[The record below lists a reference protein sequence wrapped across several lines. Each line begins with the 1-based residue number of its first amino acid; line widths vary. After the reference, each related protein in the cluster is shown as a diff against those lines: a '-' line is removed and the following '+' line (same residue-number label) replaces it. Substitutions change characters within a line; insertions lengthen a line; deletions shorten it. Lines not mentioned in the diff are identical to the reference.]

1 MVEHQI
7 RLLSRAFQIRFIALE
22 LHENEPIL
30 HILVQQDPTQDNTYV
45 TDNAYV
51 CLTVCLTGNEELFQQ
66 KVLEKLQFTIVRQLQ
81 IQNYC
86 NKIVLEG
93 SVCLNPSKSSSVSV
107 RYLKSFFT

>member
-1 MVEHQI
+1 MDNPNAVCCIVEW
-7 RLLSRAFQIRFIALE
+7 A
-22 LHENEPIL
+22 
-30 HILVQQDPTQDNTYV
+30 QDNTYV

-81 IQNYC
+81 IQNYY

>member
-1 MVEHQI
+1 MIAAALNITLCRRVCSPPLYNQIGLNCHQCYI
-7 RLLSRAFQIRFIALE
+7 GFA
-22 LHENEPIL
+22 
-30 HILVQQDPTQDNTYV
+30 QDNTYV